1 LYFLIFIIEVTL
13 KILGTTL
20 LVFNFISIFFLLIT
34 LFAYSI
40 IQYLFEPLVA
50 ITDMLFSTIVLQNI
64 LYRILNLVFI
74 LPTYLDYCFLLIVI
88 SFTINIFY
96 LSFKTEKANIYYTL
110 LFSLIGLPTYI
121 YFLKIMNG
129 LKEWA
134 LGFIQSAI
142 VDNVN
147 MRFFNYIVNNSIEFT
162 IFVFIIAIFIRS
174 TDWENVKLFKNN
186 PTNTLS
192 TPDDKNLK
200 EIFKQ

>member
-1 LYFLIFIIEVTL
+1 MYFLIFIMKFFKNI
-13 KILGTTL
+13 GTTL

>member
-1 LYFLIFIIEVTL
+1 MKFFKNI
-13 KILGTTL
+13 GTTL

>member
-1 LYFLIFIIEVTL
+1 
-13 KILGTTL
+13 
-20 LVFNFISIFFLLIT
+20 
-34 LFAYSI
+34 
-40 IQYLFEPLVA
+40 
-50 ITDMLFSTIVLQNI
+50 
-64 LYRILNLVFI
+64 
-74 LPTYLDYCFLLIVI
+74 
-88 SFTINIFY
+88 
-96 LSFKTEKANIYYTL
+96 
-110 LFSLIGLPTYI
+110 
-121 YFLKIMNG
+121 MNG